1 MQGQK
6 GHTCEDTCE
15 QLRSVDRDNRSVGV
29 DVKKCLC
36 VFIFSQLKRELI
48 NILVSIHNLLQ
59 D

>member
-1 MQGQK
+1 MDQ
-6 GHTCEDTCE
+6 
-15 QLRSVDRDNRSVGV
+15 DNPSVGV